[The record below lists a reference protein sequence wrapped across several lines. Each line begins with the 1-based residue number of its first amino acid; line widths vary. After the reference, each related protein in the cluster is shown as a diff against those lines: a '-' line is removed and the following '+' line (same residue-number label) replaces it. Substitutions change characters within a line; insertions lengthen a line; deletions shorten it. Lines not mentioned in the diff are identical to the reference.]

1 MQQIE
6 AIAWDLYHVQG
17 LNWKQIHHHL
27 TKEEGVSELE
37 ARELIERLQCIET
50 DTLKHEEELSLI
62 REQEEELH
70 EILREDKDQSP
81 LERAQRKI
89 SIGIGLIIIGIIMLI
104 VILMAIPGRF
114 IRYAIVL
121 IFIGGGLISQGIY
134 HKKVIFERNREK

>member
-1 MQQIE
+1 M
-6 AIAWDLYHVQG
+6 
-17 LNWKQIHHHL
+17 
-27 TKEEGVSELE
+27 
-37 ARELIERLQCIET
+37 
-50 DTLKHEEELSLI
+50 I

-121 IFIGGGLISQGIY
+121 IFIGGALISQGMY
-134 HKKVIFERNREK
+134 HKKIIFERNREK